1 MHKKILR
8 EQQGL
13 LLRALSSP
21 KRLTRLFGAGF
32 LLLGGLG
39 AQAQTTTVFNED
51 FEGATNSFTFV
62 NGAATNINQ
71 WFVGTVG
78 GNGPTTAGTKS
89 AYITNDG
96 GVSNAYTIT
105 SAAVSHMY
113 RDVTVAAGQGN
124 IQLGFDWKA
133 AGESTYDY
141 LLVQVAPTTFTP
153 VAGTIPAGVTVLA
166 QVNLQTT
173 FGRTTL
179 QLPGNFSGST
189 KRLIFT
195 WRNDGSLGAQPPATI
210 DNVTVTSQTANPISG
225 AFTINS
231 ALPTAGTNFTN
242 FTDAASRLNQDGISG
257 PVTLTVTGGPYT
269 EQFLLGEVAGTSA
282 TNTIVVN
289 GGGRTIRYASTSST
303 QRAVVQLNGTDYT
316 TINNLNIDATGG
328 SGTSGTYG
336 YGMLLTSAADN
347 DRITNNTINADI
359 ATTSTNF
366 AGIVVSG
373 STTSATT
380 SGNSANN
387 LTIEGNTVNGGYYGI
402 TLYGNSTASLNTGN
416 VVRNNNVRDFYTYGI
431 YSGYQDGA
439 QFIGN
444 DVSRPL
450 RTAVSSFY
458 GIYNFAS
465 SRSLSIEKNRLH
477 DPFTGNPT
485 STSTLYG
492 IYLATSSGA
501 TATTTNDVV
510 NNVLYNIN
518 GAGTQYLIYSS
529 GAAFSR
535 IYHNSINA
543 DDQSAATNLTYGIYN
558 SGASADIRNN
568 VVSITRPSTGTKYGL
583 YYSTA
588 PTTSN
593 YNDIYVPNGN
603 VGYFSTALV
612 TLANLQA
619 ANSNAFD
626 QNSVS
631 ADPVFVG
638 ASTGNLLPSN
648 VLLNNAGTPL
658 TRVTDDIT
666 GAVRGAAPDLGAYEF
681 TPVAVDV
688 APVALLGPATGTS
701 CYSAAEAVIV
711 QIRNAGTSTLNFAT
725 TPATLAVVVTLPGGT
740 SQTFPGTVTTGT
752 LASGATLSVTLTGTL
767 NMTTLGAYAF
777 SVTATVVGDANTAN
791 NVLTPAATRTVVA
804 PVAGVLSPAIFNICV
819 SGTAP
824 LALAGASNGSIQYQS
839 STSATGT
846 FTDIAGA
853 TAATYTT
860 PVLSSST
867 YYRVRNTCNANTT
880 YSNVAAIMV
889 NNPVISA
896 APSPLST
903 CAGGTATLSAT
914 VPTGVS
920 VRYFTTATGGT
931 AIGTGN
937 PFVTPALTANTT
949 YYAEAFAGGTE
960 RGGKPT
966 SVQTDGGY
974 SGTNT
979 GIVFTATGPTSIQAA
994 TVYNATAT
1002 AGSLTVELRDNAG
1015 ALVATAGPFALAAGS
1030 TTALMPT
1037 VLQLNLAVPAAGTYR
1052 LVTSATGT
1060 QPTLYRD
1067 FTGNT
1072 YPYTSPSGVVSVTSG
1087 FLAGSTSTS
1096 HYFFYNLLIGNDCIG
1111 APRSQIVVNVTPGL
1125 VASLPVAAAT
1135 SCGRTPYQLA
1145 GTIAGSA
1152 TGAAYTTTGT
1162 GTFSPNATTLNA
1174 TYTPSAADVT
1184 AGTVTLTLTPTGPT
1198 APCTSTGR
1206 VVLTLATPPNAAF
1219 SYPAGTYCTGST
1231 TSVAPVLAPGAVAGT
1246 FSTTGTGLSINPVTG
1261 VINLANA
1268 NSDGTYT
1275 ILNTVATSG
1284 ACSGS
1289 SSSTTITINFGVVT
1303 PTLTSTPQAGGVLLS
1318 TPALAGVTYQ
1328 FFRNGVA
1335 VAAPGTSNTL
1345 LLPVGSQNGSYTV
1358 VVTATSGCASAPS
1371 NAISVTVTGTQT
1383 AALTGV
1389 SLLVYPN
1396 PTPNGSLT
1404 LELRGPRA
1412 TASQLVV
1419 LNSLG
1424 QVVHTSIIAAGS
1436 ASLNLAN
1443 LASGVYTFRV
1453 KTTEGVLT
1461 QRVVR
1466 E

>member
-1 MHKKILR
+1 MHKKTLR

-21 KRLTRLFGAGF
+21 KRFTRLFGAGL

-39 AQAQTTTVFNED
+39 AQAQTTVFNED
-51 FEGATNSFTFV
+51 FEGATNSFTLV
-62 NGAATNINQ
+62 NGSVVNQ
-71 WFVGTVG
+71 WAVGTAG
-78 GNGPTTAGTKS
+78 GNGPTTTGTKS
-89 AYITNDG
+89 AYISNDA

-105 SAAVSHMY
+105 SSSFVHMY

-124 IQLGFDWKA
+124 IQLSFDWKA

-141 LLVQVAPTTFTP
+141 ILVQVAPTSFTP
-153 VAGTIPAGVTVLA
+153 VAGTALSTTGVTVLA
-166 QVNLQTT
+166 QINLQTT

-179 QLPGNFSGST
+179 QLPGSLAGST
-189 KRLIFT
+189 QRLIFS
-195 WRNDGSLGAQPPATI
+195 WRNDGTGGAQPPATI
-210 DNVTVTSQTANPISG
+210 DNISVTSRVAVPISG
-225 AFTINS
+225 AYTINS
-231 ALPTAGTNFTN
+231 AQPTAGTNFTS
-242 FTDAASRLNQDGISG
+242 FTDAANRLNQDGISG
-257 PVTLTVTGGPYT
+257 PVTLTVSGGPYT
-269 EQFLLGEVAGTSA
+269 EQFLLNDVTGVSA

-289 GGGRTIRYASTSST
+289 GGGRTIQYASTNST

-328 SGTSGTYG
+328 AGASPAATYG
-336 YGMLLTSAADN
+336 YGVLLANAADN

-359 ATTSTNF
+359 ATTSSNF
-366 AGIVVSG
+366 AGIAVNG
-373 STTSATT
+373 SLTSATT

-387 LTIEGNTVNGGYYGI
+387 LTIEGNTINGGYYGI
-402 TLYGNSTASLNTGN
+402 TLYGNTATSLNTGN
-416 VVRNNNVRDFYTYGI
+416 VVRNNNVRDFNTYGI

-444 DVSRPL
+444 DVSRAL
-450 RTAVSSFY
+450 RTNPSTYY
-458 GIYNFAS
+458 GIYNFGS
-465 SRSLSIEKNRLH
+465 SRSLAIEKNRLH

-485 STSTLYG
+485 STSTTYG
-492 IYLATSSGA
+492 IYLATSTGA

-518 GAGTQYLIYSS
+518 GVGTQYLIYNS

-535 IYHNSINA
+535 IYNNTINA
-543 DDQSAATNLTYGIYN
+543 DDQSANTSTTYGIYN
-558 SGASADIRNN
+558 SGASVEVKNN
-568 VVSITRPSTGTKYGL
+568 VVSIIRPAAGTKYGL

-588 PTTSN
+588 PTSSN

-603 VGYFSTALV
+603 VGYYSAALV

-619 ANSNAFD
+619 ANNNAFD
-626 QNSVS
+626 QNSIS

-638 ASTGNLLPSN
+638 AGTGNLLPSN

-666 GAVRGAAPDLGAYEF
+666 GATRGATPDLGAYEF
-681 TPVAVDV
+681 TPVGVDV
-688 APVALLGPATGTS
+688 APVALVGPATGTS
-701 CYSAAEAVIV
+701 CYSATEAVIV

-725 TPATLAVVVTLPGGT
+725 TPATVSVVVTLPGGT
-740 SQTFPGTVTTGT
+740 TQTITGTVSTGT
-752 LASGATLSVTLTGTL
+752 LTSGATLNVTLTGTL
-767 NMTTLGAYAF
+767 NMTTLGAYSFA
-777 SVTATVVGDANTAN
+777 VTATVVGDANTTN
-791 NVLTPAATRTVVA
+791 NVLTPAVTRTVVA
-804 PVAGVLSPAIFNICV
+804 PVAGVLAPAASSICV
-819 SGTAP
+819 SGSAT
-824 LALAGASNGSIQYQS
+824 LVLTGASNGTTQFQS
-839 STSATGT
+839 SSSATGT

-860 PVLSSST
+860 PVLTSTT
-867 YYRVRNTCNANTT
+867 YYRVRNTCNTNTT
-880 YSNVAAIMV
+880 YSNVAAITV
-889 NNPVISA
+889 NNPVIST

-914 VPTGVS
+914 VPTGIS
-920 VRYFTTATGGT
+920 VRYFAAATGGT
-931 AIGTGN
+931 ALGTGN
-937 PFVTPALTANTT
+937 PFVTSALTANTT
-949 YYAEAFAGGTE
+949 FYAEAFSGGSERVGPLTNTIGAGGGANLTYALIFDVTS
-960 RGGKPT
+960 PT
-966 SVQTDGGY
+966 TL
-974 SGTNT
+974 T
-979 GIVFTATGPTSIQAA
+979 GVYVYPT
-994 TVYNATAT
+994 
-1002 AGSLTVELRDNAG
+1002 
-1015 ALVATAGPFALAAGS
+1015 AAGVS
-1030 TTALMPT
+1030 NIQLQSSAGT
-1037 VLQLNLAVPAAGTYR
+1037 VLQTYQATFTAADLNVKTFVPLNFALPAGTGQR
-1052 LVTSATGT
+1052 LALTSTGST
-1060 QPTLYRD
+1060 ASLYR
-1067 FTGNT
+1067 NT
-1072 YPYTSPSGVVSVTSG
+1072 AGASYPYTSPSGAVSITGNTFSG
-1087 FLAGSTSTS
+1087 YPMYYY
-1096 HYFFYNLLIGNDCIG
+1096 YFFDWVLGSECVG
-1111 APRSQIVVNVTPGL
+1111 ASRTPIVVNVTPGL

-1135 SCGRTPYQLA
+1135 SCGRTPYQLS

-1152 TGAAYTTTGT
+1152 TGATYTTSGT

-1184 AGTVTLTLTPTGPT
+1184 AGTVTLTLTPTGPS
-1198 APCTSTGR
+1198 APCTSTGQ

-1231 TSVAPVLAPGAVAGT
+1231 TPVLPVLAPGAVAGT
-1246 FSTTGTGLSINPVTG
+1246 FSTTGLGLSVNPTTG
-1261 VINLANA
+1261 AINLATA
-1268 NSDGTYT
+1268 TSDGTYT

-1284 ACSGS
+1284 ACSGT

-1303 PTLTSTPQAGGVLLS
+1303 PTLTSTAQTGGGVLLT

-1328 FFRNGVA
+1328 FFRNGIPVTA
-1335 VAAPGTSNTL
+1335 TPGTSNTL
-1345 LLPVGSQNGSYTV
+1345 LLQPGAQNGNYTV
-1358 VVTATSGCASAPS
+1358 VVTSTTGCSSAPS
-1371 NAISVTVTGTQT
+1371 NAVAVVVTATQT
-1383 AALTGV
+1383 ASLTGV

-1412 TASQLVV
+1412 TASQLTV

-1424 QVVHTSIIAAGS
+1424 QVVHTSTIAAGS
-1436 ASLNLAN
+1436 ASLNLGH